1 MTTIELTG
9 AELIVHVQGL
19 DKVLSFKSE
28 IRVPLAHVE
37 GVAPASEEAAAPK
50 GTRAPG
56 ISIPGLTAGT
66 FYGPDGRAF
75 WDVHDA
81 AKAIVIYL
89 RHDTFTKLIVEVED
103 PDAVVRAITRA
114 VATPRP

>member
-1 MTTIELTG
+1 MTTIDLTD

-19 DKVLSFKSE
+19 DRVLSFKSE
-28 IRVPLAHVE
+28 IRVPLSHVE
-37 GVAPASEEAAAPK
+37 GVAPASEEAVAPK
-50 GTRAPG
+50 GLRAPG

-75 WDVHDA
+75 WDVHDPD
-81 AKAIVIYL
+81 KAIVIYL

-103 PDAVVRAITRA
+103 PDAAIRDIMRA

>member
-1 MTTIELTG
+1 MTTIVLTDT
-9 AELIVHVQGL
+9 ELIVHVQGL

-37 GVAPASEEAAAPK
+37 GVAAASEEAVAPK
-50 GTRAPG
+50 GLRAPG

-81 AKAIVIYL
+81 DKAIVIYL

-103 PDAVVRAITRA
+103 PAAVIRAITRA

>member
-1 MTTIELTG
+1 MTTIELTD
-9 AELIVHVQGL
+9 AELIVHVRGL

-37 GVAPASEEAAAPK
+37 GVAPASEEVAVAK
-50 GTRAPG
+50 GLRAPG

-66 FYGPDGRAF
+66 FYGADGRAF
-75 WDVHDA
+75 WDVHDPD
-81 AKAIVIYL
+81 KAIVIYL
-89 RHDTFTKLIVEVED
+89 QHDTFTKLIVEVDD
-103 PDAVVRAITRA
+103 PDAVIRDIMRA